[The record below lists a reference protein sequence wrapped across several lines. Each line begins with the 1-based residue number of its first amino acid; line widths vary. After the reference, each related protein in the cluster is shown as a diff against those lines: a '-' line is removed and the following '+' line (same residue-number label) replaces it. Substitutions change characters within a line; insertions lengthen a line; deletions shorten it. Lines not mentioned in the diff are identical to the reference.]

1 MRAALLFLL
10 HAQLSGGSPF
20 RSLYGRS
27 RLLLAQSGASRFG
40 LVLESLLDMH
50 HAVSGVLWCM
60 LLLAYR
66 RAVDGKLAFARMKLN
81 ADRSS
86 AEARLPL
93 DDVQQPAFS
102 AGSFG

>member
-1 MRAALLFLL
+1 
-10 HAQLSGGSPF
+10 
-20 RSLYGRS
+20 
-27 RLLLAQSGASRFG
+27 
-40 LVLESLLDMH
+40 
-50 HAVSGVLWCM
+50 M

-81 ADRSS
+81 ADRSA